1 MSSDS
6 KGTTRRDFMVAG
18 AAAAAAV
25 TTFGF
30 NRMAQADTGD
40 TSGMISQI
48 VKFKINMENED
59 GAIEALQEL
68 TKGVEDNEP
77 GVLTYIAHRSKNDP
91 SEVVFFEVYKDAEAV
106 QAHNVTPHMNA
117 MRANFMQNFQP
128 PLDVQPLDRVSG
140 FAR

>member
-1 MSSDS
+1 MSSNS
-6 KGTTRRDFMVAG
+6 NGTTRRDFMVAG
-18 AAAAAAV
+18 AAAAAA

-30 NRMAQADTGD
+30 NRLAQADTAD
-40 TSGMISQI
+40 ASTLVSQI

-59 GAIEALQEL
+59 GAIKALQEL

-91 SEVVFFEVYKDAEAV
+91 SEVVFFEIYKDEQAV
-106 QAHNVTPHMNA
+106 QAHNGTPHMNA
-117 MRANFMQNFQP
+117 MRAGFMENFQP
-128 PLDVQPLDRVSG
+128 PLDVQPLERVSG